1 MFAAEYERLPKDARG
16 WLEYDGQYMNLSDG
30 TEEVAGFY
38 AKMLSHDFT
47 TRDVFN
53 NNFFKVNISQEFSL
67 SFLYLTLTLSLS
79 LSEYSSPFY
88 SSCTLSNSTIF
99 FITLS
104 FYKYK
109 KLLLLLK
116 I

>member
-79 LSEYSSPFY
+79 LS
-88 SSCTLSNSTIF
+88 L
-99 FITLS
+99 
-104 FYKYK
+104 
-109 KLLLLLK
+109 
-116 I
+116 